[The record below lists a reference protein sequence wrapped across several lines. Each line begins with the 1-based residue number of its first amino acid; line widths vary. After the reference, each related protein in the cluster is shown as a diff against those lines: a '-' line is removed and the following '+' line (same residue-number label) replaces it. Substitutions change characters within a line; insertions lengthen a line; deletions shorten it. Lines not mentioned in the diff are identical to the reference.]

1 MYPIMTGCGFWF
13 ITGLIVGSP
22 PRSIW
27 TSLPPVSSGAADRF
41 ITLLEWAGIYCTLV
55 SLDPFEIRRYETAH
69 ITCCSRASVRPASRP
84 TDTKA

>member
-1 MYPIMTGCGFWF
+1 MTGCGFWF

-55 SLDPFEIRRYETAH
+55 LLDIVATVRGGARH
-69 ITCCSRASVRPASRP
+69 VLLSSVRSPGLAAA
-84 TDTKA
+84 DTKA